1 MSVPMRVIGVVLGV
15 LLTVS
20 VMADQPPKIL
30 QIYRESL
37 NAGEEAAYKAIEDE
51 TVRVCVE
58 LKCPHP
64 HLALESILP
73 PTEVWWLNA
82 FASDEERERVE
93 QAYTRNK
100 PLMSALERNSAR
112 KALVTGP
119 PVNVYTFYRPA
130 LSRGTPWT
138 LIGARFVVATVTRG
152 DAGGEG
158 SVFETA
164 DGVRYVLKP
173 VRTRAE
179 ADAEAAAR
187 GPSARILAVRPYWGF
202 PAHEWIAADPD
213 FWRVN
218 PLVSHRPSSKYL
230 ERSGSPK

>member
-1 MSVPMRVIGVVLGV
+1 MRMIGVVFGV
-15 LLTVS
+15 LLAVPM
-20 VMADQPPKIL
+20 MADEPPKVL

-37 NAGEEAAYKAIEDE
+37 NVGEESTYKAIEDE
-51 TVRVCVE
+51 TVLVCVD

-64 HLALESILP
+64 HMALESIVP

-93 QAYTRNK
+93 EAYRRNR

-119 PVNVYTFYRPA
+119 PVNVYTFYRPG
-130 LSRGTPWT
+130 LSRGASWT

-152 DAGGEG
+152 DTGGEG

-179 ADAEAAAR
+179 ADVEAAAR
-187 GPSARILAVRPYWGF
+187 GPNARILAVRPDWGM
-202 PAHEWIAADPD
+202 PAHKWIAADPE
-213 FWRVN
+213 FWKVN
-218 PLVSHRPSSKYL
+218 PLCSHHNHPSATATRRPAGPP
-230 ERSGSPK
+230 E